1 MTVKQQWILVLGVVT
16 VLVAGGMTASRY
28 LQEEPAIRAG
38 SDAPGFLAKTL
49 DETPV
54 TKSLTDYRGEV
65 ILLNIWATWCIPC
78 RTEMPSMQALHQALG
93 PAGLKIVAVSVDQ
106 PGMEQEIREFVRDFK
121 LTFET
126 LYDETGAI
134 QSIYRSAGVPET
146 FLISRSGEIRKKML
160 GPDDWNSEPNRT
172 LIRQLLAEPKP

>member
-1 MTVKQQWILVLGVVT
+1 MTVKQQWFVVLGVV
-16 VLVAGGMTASRY
+16 VLLAGGGMAASHY
-28 LQEEPAIRAG
+28 LQDEPAIRAG

-54 TKSLTDYRGEV
+54 TKSLTNYRGEV
-65 ILLNIWATWCIPC
+65 VLLNIWATWCIPC
-78 RTEMPSMQALHQALG
+78 RTEMPSMEALYKALG
-93 PAGLKIVAVSVDQ
+93 PAGLKVVAVSVDQ
-106 PGMEQEIREFVRDFK
+106 PGMEQEIRDFVRDFR

-126 LYDETGAI
+126 LYDDTGAI

-146 FLISRSGEIRKKML
+146 FLIDRSGEIRKKML
-160 GPDDWNSEPNRT
+160 GPDDWNSEGNRA